1 MLKLKSTML
10 KLKAL
15 FLCMLFLLNIVK
27 DIYKFDLS
35 MI

>member
-15 FLCMLFLLNIVK
+15 FLYMLFLLNIVK
-27 DIYKFDLS
+27 DISL
-35 MI
+35 I

>member
-27 DIYKFDLS
+27 DMFDLS